1 MKVAEKNFREIY
13 KKICLLKSSELEKK
27 INLRDVFDYPPEEN
41 LSGFVVYGCIDSSG
55 EFIFEI
61 LAGAVVVGEKIKIFP
76 TSYKKKIFF
85 RRAEVEE
92 VEIKILSENYFS
104 AFKDKIQ
111 VIDDAH
117 KVDATI
123 EKIRAAE
130 TLDELRHPN
139 FPDDIAVLFFAENF
153 RPEYAWV
160 RCENIEEKF
169 SIGKLLNN
177 LQQNFGYQVGK
188 KIKFGVAD
196 FEGENI
202 CVVVEKQE

>member
-13 KKICLLKSSELEKK
+13 KKICLLKNSELVKK

-55 EFIFEI
+55 EFIFKI
-61 LAGAVVVGEKIKIFP
+61 LAGAAVVGEKIKIFP
-76 TSYKKKIFF
+76 ASYKKNIFF

-92 VEIKILSENYFS
+92 VEIKILPSEYFS

-111 VIDDAH
+111 VIEDLNKTDD
-117 KVDATI
+117 TI

-130 TLDELRHPN
+130 ILDESRHPN
-139 FPDDIAVLFFAENF
+139 FPDDIAVLFFAENL

-160 RCENIEEKF
+160 RCENIDGKF
-169 SIGKLLNN
+169 IVGKLLNN
-177 LQQNFGYQVGK
+177 LQQNFGYSVGE
-188 KIKFGVAD
+188 KIKFGVTD

-202 CVVVEKQE
+202 CILVEN